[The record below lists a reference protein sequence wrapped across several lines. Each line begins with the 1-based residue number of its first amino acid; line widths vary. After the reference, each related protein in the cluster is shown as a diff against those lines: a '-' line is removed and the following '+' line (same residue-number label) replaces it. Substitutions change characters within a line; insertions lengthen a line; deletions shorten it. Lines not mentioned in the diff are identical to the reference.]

1 VEASGSY
8 SWLVDEM
15 ERAGHRPK
23 LANPLEAKR
32 RMALTKKTEQAG
44 CKRAGDPAL
53 KRHSAGGVDSTE
65 RVARPTRAASAAH
78 LPGETAHA
86 SEESHHGTLSRY
98 NVQVPGADLFGV
110 GARLR
115 LGERLP
121 ELPMHSREAV
131 EQELATLDFLETQI
145 DSAGKRGMIFRR
157 RTGKRGYSARA
168 CILQTGSNPW
178 HRC

>member
-1 VEASGSY
+1 MSRPETWVTGRTVEASGSY

-65 RVARPTRAASAAH
+65 RVARLVAAGQTLVIGRGDTAVRGVVAKIKNTRTVVVSIQALGISAAID
-78 LPGETAHA
+78 LDSDGI
-86 SEESHHGTLSRY
+86 TL
-98 NVQVPGADLFGV
+98 AD
-110 GARLR
+110 
-115 LGERLP
+115 
-121 ELPMHSREAV
+121 
-131 EQELATLDFLETQI
+131 
-145 DSAGKRGMIFRR
+145 
-157 RTGKRGYSARA
+157 
-168 CILQTGSNPW
+168 
-178 HRC
+178 